1 MPMPPVPP
9 TASQLPSW
17 VWLASRSPRRKALL
31 ETLGIEVR
39 VFLAQNTPEAEALE
53 EPLVDEDPLLYV
65 QRVTH
70 LKLNTA
76 VQALRLQN
84 QQGIVLVADTT
95 VALNQRIL
103 GKPAHAEEARNMLN
117 QLSGTTHQ
125 VHTAVAVC
133 NLSLYA
139 QGPSAAICA
148 AIQTSQ
154 VHFANLPET
163 FIEAYIRSGEPFDK
177 AGGYGIQG
185 IMGQYTQYISGS
197 HSGIMGLPLFET
209 SELLRTA
216 WLQTNHP
223 SGSTTA

>member
-1 MPMPPVPP
+1 MPTPTVPN
-9 TASQLPSW
+9 TVSQLPSW
-17 VWLASRSPRRKALL
+17 VWLASRSPRRKELL
-31 ETLGIEVR
+31 ETLGIEAR
-39 VFLAQNTPEAEALE
+39 VFLAQNAPEAEALE
-53 EPLVDEDPLLYV
+53 TPQPDEDPLLYV

-70 LKLNTA
+70 LKLNAA
-76 VQALRLQN
+76 VQALHAQN

-103 GKPAHAEEARNMLN
+103 GKPVDAEEAHNMLSS
-117 QLSGTTHQ
+117 LSDTTHQ

-133 NLSLYA
+133 NLSQYA
-139 QGPSAAICA
+139 HTPSVDICA
-148 AIQTSQ
+148 AVQTSQ
-154 VHFANLPET
+154 VHFSSIPKA

-209 SELLRTA
+209 SELLRKA

-223 SGSTTA
+223 SGNTTA